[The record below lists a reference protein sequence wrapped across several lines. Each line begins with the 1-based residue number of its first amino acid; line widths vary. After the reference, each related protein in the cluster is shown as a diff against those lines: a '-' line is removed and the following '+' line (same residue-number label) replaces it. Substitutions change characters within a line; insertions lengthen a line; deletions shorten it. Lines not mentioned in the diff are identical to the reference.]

1 VESSNPA
8 FRKNTF
14 AFEASDV
21 GTMTMSGAIN
31 KAGILFVL
39 MMIGAAIGWNLEN
52 PIVMFGGAIG
62 GMIAAFVTIF
72 KRDLAAYTSPVYAFL
87 EGCFLGSLSI
97 IYEARYPGLAANAMT
112 LTFGILGLM
121 LLCYRLGILRATPMF
136 TRTVVFAT
144 IGIGIV
150 YLVDI
155 VMSMFGANIGFIH
168 SSGLVGIIGSVI
180 IAGIASLNLILDF
193 DMFEKAAAGRSPKYM
208 EWYCGFALLV
218 TLVWIYVEMLRLLS
232 KLSKR

>member
-1 VESSNPA
+1 MESSNPA

-31 KAGILFVL
+31 KAGILFVI
-39 MMIGAAIGWNLEN
+39 MMVGAAIGWNLEN

-62 GMIAAFVTIF
+62 GMIAAFATIF
-72 KRDLAAYTSPVYAFL
+72 KRDLAAYTSPAYAFL

-97 IYEARYPGLAANAMT
+97 MYETRYPGLAANAMT

-136 TRTVVFAT
+136 TKTVVFAT

-155 VMSMFGANIGFIH
+155 VMSLFGASVGFIH
-168 SSGLVGIIGSVI
+168 SSGLVGIIASVV

-193 DMFEKAAAGRSPKYM
+193 DMFEKTAAGRAPKYM